1 LVITNNGKVS
11 ITKKTLDTFLIM
23 KRIFL
28 LVLFITIIKGN
39 VFAQVQAD
47 NYVDGPMIGAVTEN
61 STSVNFILE
70 KGNESNTFYVAL
82 KDITQNIV
90 LQATETK
97 EFCLGV
103 NCTYTAVFNNLIP
116 NNKYRAILYKNNVEI
131 ERTKTDITVP
141 DNTINDFS
149 FLTGSCAYLYSASH
163 VNHVREDIF
172 EQMTTETNVE
182 FMLWLGDNIY
192 LPNTNL
198 TKQRI
203 YNQYI
208 YYKTESVKRKN
219 FMKYFFH
226 FGIWDDHDY
235 SYDNGTED
243 FPDKEFSSK
252 MFKRFWPNSGYENQ
266 NSGGTYGTYKY
277 EDLEFFLTDVRYYK
291 TRYKHLGKTQLT
303 WLKDKLLQSTA
314 TFKFIEI
321 GSATVYPWKNSTS
334 HETSFFQTGERDE
347 LFDFIYENNISGV
360 IILSGDKHKTYFGQ
374 YSPDCNSTYPIY
386 EFMCSPLSATPQ
398 NSNYPYADLFT
409 EIGVNNY
416 GKIDIT
422 GNVGNRI
429 CTMTAKDISGNILY
443 SLALNEN
450 DLKVSASPNINP
462 ADFVSAKYNFTGN
475 VQDSSVNGNNA
486 ILNGATT
493 TLDRWGNNDQ
503 AYLFSAYPNTID
515 LPNAVLDGKSNFSA
529 SFWIKP
535 SENGRGLISASS
547 STIGNEML
555 VFLGATNK
563 VSLNIK
569 NSSIGSVH
577 AINLNKWNH
586 VAVTRNGTTGEA
598 LIYINGKIEAR
609 GTLPAGNLEVVSLLI
624 GNDQDGAGGGNL
636 DLNQQF
642 MGAFDDV
649 VFYDEVLC
657 GLQII
662 DIYNQDFNQ
671 ITAITNSIICE
682 SSAVDF
688 EVSGAS
694 NGNYKWYK
702 TREGNSLINNTNNIL
717 HTNISETTTYW
728 VAANN
733 FWRESKREP
742 VTIKVAPTIYDDSE
756 GLTYPSN
763 LFSWYKMDSNANDFT
778 QNNLNGTVTGASLT
792 TDRFGNANAA
802 YQFTNYQ
809 DLIRLP
815 NTLLDGAEEL
825 TLSFWIKTTSS
836 GDGIISAASSDA
848 GNELLVYIS
857 ATGSLSIIMNEKSKN
872 YAYSIINDNQWHH
885 IVFSAVCKNG
895 QGVLYVDGVKA
906 ITTNN
911 YFGVGE
917 LEVPINALIIGNDQ
931 DNAGGGGL
939 STSQQFVGSF
949 DDLKIYRRAISEQ
962 EANDIY
968 TNTVK
973 YKEPFSF
980 TTNSLAVCEGDN
992 YTLQFESKQNNI
1004 DYFLTDNSS
1013 VIVDNGEIINNS
1025 VHFSV
1030 PILSDETYHIIA
1042 KNSDNCEKQFDATFS
1057 VSSVESPR
1065 PIITVNGN
1073 TLCTTITGDNYFW
1086 TRDGVNISNNACV
1099 EMLGSGV
1106 YEVYIVNNPNCTS
1119 ETASYTNTLSLDD
1132 SVLRNGFLVYP
1143 TSANSEITVE
1153 VNSENGWSYQIID
1166 VLGDV
1171 IIKGNFDKNK
1181 STISIAN
1188 LTKGMYA
1195 IVVLTDT
1202 QKSVQFFQKK

>member
-1 LVITNNGKVS
+1 M
-11 ITKKTLDTFLIM
+11 KK
-23 KRIFL
+23 IFL
-28 LVLFITIIKGN
+28 FVLFITIIKGN
-39 VFAQVQAD
+39 TFAQIQAE

-82 KDITQNIV
+82 KNINQNIV

-97 EFCLGV
+97 EFCLGS

-149 FLTGSCAYLYSASH
+149 FLTGSCAYLYSATH
-163 VNHVREDIF
+163 ANHVREDIF
-172 EQMTTETNVE
+172 EQMTTETNAE

-203 YNQYI
+203 YDRYI
-208 YYKTESVKRKN
+208 YYKTESVKRKD
-219 FMKYFFH
+219 FMKHFFH

-252 MFKRFWPNSGYENQ
+252 MFKRFWPNPGYENQ
-266 NSGGTYGTYKY
+266 NDGGTYGTYKY

-291 TRYKHLGKTQLT
+291 TRYKHLGKIQLA

-321 GSATVYPWKNSTS
+321 GSATVYPWTKAND
-334 HETSFFQTGERDE
+334 HETSFYQTGERDE

-386 EFMCSPLSATPQ
+386 EFMCSPLSATPH

-422 GNVGNRI
+422 GSVGNRT
-429 CTMTAKDISGNILY
+429 CTMTAKDISGNVLY
-443 SLALNEN
+443 TLAINEN
-450 DLKVSASPNINP
+450 DLQVSVNPDINP
-462 ADFVSAKYNFTGN
+462 GDYISAKYDFTGN
-475 VQDSSVNGNNA
+475 VQDDSGNTNDA
-486 ILNGATT
+486 VLNGATLT
-493 TLDRWGNNDQ
+493 TDRWENNNQ
-503 AYLFSAYPNTID
+503 AYQFTTYPNTIS
-515 LPNAVLDGKSNFSA
+515 LPNTLLNGKSNFTS

-535 SENGRGLISASS
+535 TENGRGLLSAAS

-555 VFLGATNK
+555 VFLGSNNK

-569 NSSIGSVH
+569 NTSIST
-577 AINLNKWNH
+577 ANTISLNEWNH
-586 VAVTRNGTTGEA
+586 IAITRNGTTGES

-609 GTLPAGNLEVVSLLI
+609 GILPLGNFEVVSFLI

-636 DLNQQF
+636 DVNQQF
-642 MGAFDDV
+642 IGIFDDV
-649 VFYDEVLC
+649 IFYDEVLC

-662 DIYNQDFNQ
+662 DLYNQDFNQ
-671 ITAITNSIICE
+671 IATIENTIICE
-682 SSAVDF
+682 GGAVNF
-688 EVSGAS
+688 EVSGTT

-702 TREGNSLINNTNNIL
+702 TREGNSLINNTNSVL

-742 VTIKVAPTIYDDSE
+742 VTIKIAPIIYDDLE

-763 LFSWYKMDSNANDFT
+763 LFSWFKLDGNVNDFT
-778 QNNLNGTVTGASLT
+778 QNSPNGTVIGATPT
-792 TDRFGNANAA
+792 TDRFGNTNTA

-809 DLIRLP
+809 DIIRLP

-825 TLSFWIKTTSS
+825 TLSFWIKTAST

-872 YAYSIINDNQWHH
+872 YAYSVINDNQWHH

-895 QGVLYVDGVKA
+895 QGILYVDGVKA
-906 ITTNN
+906 VATND

-917 LEVPINALIIGNDQ
+917 LEVPVNAFIIGNDQ

-939 STSQQFVGSF
+939 STSQQFVGKL
-949 DDLKIYRRAISEQ
+949 DDLKIYRRALSEQ
-962 EANDIY
+962 EVQDIY
-968 TNTVK
+968 IDNVK
-973 YKEPFSF
+973 YKEPFTF
-980 TTNSLAVCEGDN
+980 NSNALEICEGSN
-992 YTLQFESKQNNI
+992 YILHFESKQNDV
-1004 DYFLTDNSS
+1004 DYFLTNNFLE
-1013 VIVDNGEIINNS
+1013 IVDTGEIINNS
-1025 VHFSV
+1025 VNFSIPV
-1030 PILSDETYHIIA
+1030 LSDETYHIVA
-1042 KNSDNCEKQFDATFS
+1042 KNNYDCEKQFDVTFD
-1057 VSSVESPR
+1057 VSSITSPT
-1065 PIITVNGN
+1065 PTIIANGN
-1073 TLCTTITGDNYFW
+1073 TLCTDIVGDNYFW
-1086 TRDGVNISNNACV
+1086 SRNGILLSNNSCI
-1099 EMLGSGV
+1099 EITDSGV
-1106 YEVYIVNNPNCTS
+1106 YEVYIVNNPNCIS
-1119 ETASYTNTLSLDD
+1119 ETASYSSTLGLNDNIN
-1132 SVLRNGFLVYP
+1132 RIPTFAVYP
-1143 TSANSEITVE
+1143 TIADNEITITGNVKQVLPFQI
-1153 VNSENGWSYQIID
+1153 VNI
-1166 VLGDV
+1166 LGSV
-1171 IIKGNFDKNK
+1171 VVKGNLDENE
-1181 STISIAN
+1181 SVVDITN
-1188 LTKGMYA
+1188 LTTGLYA
-1195 IVVLTDT
+1195 VVVLTNVG
-1202 QKSVQFFQKK
+1202 KSVQFFQKK